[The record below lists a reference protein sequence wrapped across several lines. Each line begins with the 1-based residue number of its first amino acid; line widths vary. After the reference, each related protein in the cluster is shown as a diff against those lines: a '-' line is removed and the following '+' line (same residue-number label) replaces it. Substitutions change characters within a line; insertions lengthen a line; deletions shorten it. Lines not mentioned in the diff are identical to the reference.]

1 MNTRSG
7 METLLRRVAEHVD
20 PPCDTSAV
28 TEPFAFSVNSLG
40 VDPFIGRLVTGKVY
54 GGIVKPGAKVHI
66 IKRSPDVDDDND
78 GIAGGGAGG
87 GGGGGGGGGS
97 KTNRAGSGVR
107 GQADWAGA
115 DGDARVLHPQRHGA
129 SGGERGSG
137 R

>member
-78 GIAGGGAGG
+78 GIAGGGQGG
-87 GGGGGGGGGS
+87 EEQQ
-97 KTNRAGSGVR
+97 NQPRR
-107 GQADWAGA
+107 QRCAGA
-115 DGDARVLHPQRHGA
+115 SRL
-129 SGGERGSG
+129 G
-137 R
+137 RCRR